1 MSIVEKLRDLLGDKY
16 VLTTVEDK
24 AAYEIDE
31 TGKYQSDVIAVI
43 RPGSTQ
49 EISDVVRLA
58 KTHQIAIVPMGGNT
72 GLCGGCYAGTARDS
86 LVLSVDRLSDIYEV
100 NERARTLTVGAGAIL
115 QNVHDHVEAFNLT
128 LPISFGAKGSCRI
141 GGVLSTNAGGSN
153 VVRYGPTRSLCL
165 GLEAVMPNGDIVDVM
180 NPLRKNNTG
189 YDIKDLLIGAEG
201 TLGIITKAVFRLHPK
216 PRSYVTATVSMTDLD
231 AALHMLNALND
242 ESDGAVEAFEYIPGR
257 YFEMYYDVFP
267 DKERFLSDPAEVNI
281 LVELGLMSNDAL
293 EESPLM
299 KVLEDGFEK
308 GWVTDAVIAMSSN
321 QRQQMWECREAALDV
336 LWSKGQLI
344 LTDLSLP
351 LDQVPVFLK
360 RMPRRLAE
368 ISPSAESMEITHLGD
383 GNVHFTV
390 WQTPVDAEFDDE
402 TIWEITTA
410 AERLTYELGG
420 AFSAEHGV
428 GVYKLSSMRTYKDPG
443 ALTVMRQ
450 IKSALDP
457 KGLMNPNKVLPQEL
471 KTPKTNQ

>member
-1 MSIVEKLRDLLGDKY
+1 MTIIEDLCGCVGDKY
-16 VLTTVEDK
+16 VLSTDEDK

-31 TGKYQSDVIAVI
+31 TGKYRSEVLAVV
-43 RPGSTQ
+43 RPGSTV
-49 EISDVVRLA
+49 EVSEVVKLA
-58 KTHQIAIVPMGGNT
+58 NSYKIAIVPMGGNT
-72 GLCGGCYAGTARDS
+72 GLCGGCFAGTGRDS
-86 LVLSVDRLSDIYEV
+86 LILSVDRISEIFDV
-100 NERARTLTVGAGAIL
+100 NEKARTVTVGAGAIL
-115 QNVHDHVEAFNLT
+115 QNVHDRVEALDMT
-128 LPISFGAKGSCRI
+128 LPISFGAKGSCHV

-216 PRSYVTATVSMTDLD
+216 PRSYVTAIVSMSDLD
-231 AALHMLNALND
+231 AALYMLNAMND
-242 ESDGAVEAFEYIPGR
+242 ESDGAVEAFEYMPGR
-257 YFEMYYDVFP
+257 YFDLYYEVFP
-267 DKERFLSDPAEVNI
+267 EKERILPEPADVNI
-281 LVELGLMSNDAL
+281 MVELGLMSEVAAD
-293 EESPLM
+293 ESPLM

-308 GWVTDAVIAMSSN
+308 GWVTDAVIAMSST
-321 QRQQMWECREAALDV
+321 QRRQMWECREAALDV
-336 LWSKGQLI
+336 LWTKGQLI

-351 LDQVPVFLK
+351 LDQVSVFLK
-360 RMPRRLAE
+360 RMSMQLAE
-368 ISPSAESMEITHLGD
+368 IAPTAESMEITHLGD

-390 WQTPVDAEFDDE
+390 WETPVDAEFSTE
-402 TIWEITTA
+402 TIKEITTA
-410 AERLTYELGG
+410 AERLTHKLGG

-428 GVYKLSSMRTYKDPG
+428 GIYKLSAMQTYKDPA

-457 KGLMNPNKVLPQEL
+457 NGLMNPNKVVPPE
-471 KTPKTNQ
+471 TADP